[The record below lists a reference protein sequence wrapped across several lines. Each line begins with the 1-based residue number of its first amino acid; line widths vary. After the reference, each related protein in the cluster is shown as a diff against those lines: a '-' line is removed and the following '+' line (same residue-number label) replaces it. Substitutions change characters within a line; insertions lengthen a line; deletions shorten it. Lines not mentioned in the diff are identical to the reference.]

1 MKRIRLTLTSVMV
14 ATLLAACG
22 GGGDGNQAPAV
33 QYTHL
38 VSFGDSLSDVGTY
51 GTAGLVAAA
60 QGFSSGAS
68 GSQYVGK
75 YTVNGPNAKNWTEI
89 LAAQM
94 RVATPCA
101 AETGLASSGPF
112 AALAATRAMHAG
124 CYSYAQGGA
133 RVTNPVGPYNAA
145 LPGAS
150 GGYLGQLTVP
160 VVTQIQNHLAAVGG
174 HFSGNELV
182 TVMAGGNDL
191 FMNLAAVQA
200 QMTATPTDTAAITA
214 AATAAIT
221 AMGVAGGELATAA
234 KSIVSSG
241 AKRVMVAGIAD
252 PTLSPSGRAAVAA
265 SATTGTLMTSMVQA
279 FNAALSS
286 GLNGADGVLYVDVYA
301 PSQDQSAHPA
311 QYGLTNVTSSACS
324 STNVLTGTSGL
335 SIGCNEATLAAGVTD
350 YSTYLFA
357 DGNHLTP
364 YGYRLMAQLFT
375 QKLVARGWL

>member
-1 MKRIRLTLTSVMV
+1 MKRIRLALTGVV
-14 ATLLAACG
+14 AATSLAACG

-33 QYTHL
+33 QYTQL

-60 QGFSSGAS
+60 QAFSSGAA

-75 YTVNGPNAKNWTEI
+75 YTVNGPNAKNWTEL
-89 LAAQM
+89 LAAQLKL
-94 RVATPCA
+94 AAPCA

-112 AALAATRAMHAG
+112 ASLAATRTAHAG
-124 CYSYAQGGA
+124 CYNYAQGGA
-133 RVTNPVGPYNAA
+133 RVKNPVGPYNAA

-160 VVTQIQNHLAAVGG
+160 VVTQIQNHLTAVGG
-174 HFSGNELV
+174 RFSGNELV
-182 TVMAGGNDL
+182 TVMAGGNDM
-191 FMNLAAVQA
+191 FMNLANVAAVQ
-200 QMTATPTDTAAITA
+200 TATPSDVVAISA
-214 AATAAIT
+214 AATAAVV
-221 AMGVAGGELATAA
+221 AMAQAADDLADYVKNQIVANGAT
-234 KSIVSSG
+234 
-241 AKRVMVAGIAD
+241 RVMVVNMAD
-252 PTLSPSGRAAVAA
+252 ATLSPYALSLSA
-265 SATTGTLMTSMVQA
+265 STRTLMTQMVQA
-279 FNAALSS
+279 FNTHLAS
-286 GLNGADGVLYVDVYA
+286 GLSGATGVLFVDAYA
-301 PSQDQSAHPA
+301 PSQDQSANPA

-324 STNVLTGTSGL
+324 ATNALTGTSGL
-335 SIGCNEATLAAGVTD
+335 SIACNEATLATGVTD